1 VLFGKTPWTA
11 RSPEE
16 LLRNIKA
23 HPIKFPSPVS
33 KEV

>member
-1 VLFGKTPWTA
+1 MIAPWTA

-23 HPIKFPSPVS
+23 QPLKFPTPVS